1 MSDNIIPHARRGLA
15 IEAKIER
22 DLVNGPEAE
31 ALQDAIAKAVIAY
44 SDFLE
49 RNGLIWEY
57 GCDPTD
63 PDFPRM
69 KAQALVV
76 TRDYGD
82 ANGGVEI
89 VLKDGAL
96 DRLFGDGV
104 NPDPY
109 GFDADPERSSS

>member
-1 MSDNIIPHARRGLA
+1 M
-15 IEAKIER
+15 
-22 DLVNGPEAE
+22 LVNGPEAE

-49 RNGLIWEY
+49 RNGLIWEF

-69 KAQALVV
+69 KAHALVV

-104 NPDPY
+104 NQTLTGSTLIRNVRAPKGLDHLPANY
-109 GFDADPERSSS
+109 DLPGC